1 MPLRVLVD
9 EVPQTEEIAKT
20 CDGFIKMVIL
30 CLRVNSF
37 LFGLKDFKSLIIII
51 DYD

>member
-1 MPLRVLVD
+1 MTSSTLSTVHAFDSNSKSMPLRVLVD

-30 CLRVNSF
+30 CRL
-37 LFGLKDFKSLIIII
+37 G
-51 DYD
+51 